1 MAAEGKS
8 AEDIESEVNAIR
20 SRVNTSFV
28 PDALDYLHKGGRCS
42 LAALIGA
49 KVLKLHPMIAEN
61 AEGQLIAKKKY
72 MGGIERCVK
81 NYIADLRQEYPD
93 YDKSRCFITHS
104 TADETLVELAKKCV
118 AELFEFDEIN
128 ETVAGSIVTSHCGRN
143 TLGVLFIHD

>member
-1 MAAEGKS
+1 
-8 AEDIESEVNAIR
+8 
-20 SRVNTSFV
+20 
-28 PDALDYLHKGGRCS
+28 
-42 LAALIGA
+42 
-49 KVLKLHPMIAEN
+49 
-61 AEGQLIAKKKY
+61 